1 MRGPAVLTSV
11 SLVVSFLL
19 VSWRLGDDRRVDVRE
34 DVVLHVIA
42 IDRRD
47 DGPVADGHHECGA
60 VHEDD
65 SVASPLAGG
74 AVDAVL
80 EPRERALVDL
90 DAAPAHALYRVAG
103 ELHLGRL

>member
-42 IDRRD
+42 VDRRD
-47 DGPVADGHHECGA
+47 DGPVADGHHERGA

-65 SVASPLAGG
+65 RLAR
-74 AVDAVL
+74 ALARSAIDAVL
-80 EPRERALVDL
+80 KPRERGRVDL
-90 DAAPAHALYRVAG
+90 DATPAHTL
-103 ELHLGRL
+103 